1 VTAHAVLAVS
11 GWLCLRYNEH
21 VEDSM
26 TQLLQKAFAEVS
38 RLPEDEQDA
47 IAAIVLAELS
57 SERRWNELF
66 EKSQDVLVELAEE
79 ALAEH
84 RTGKTKRLD
93 PDEL

>member
-1 VTAHAVLAVS
+1 
-11 GWLCLRYNEH
+11 
-21 VEDSM
+21 M
-26 TQLLQKAFAEVS
+26 TQLLRKALAEVS

-47 IAAIVLAELS
+47 IAAVVLAELS

-66 EKSQDVLVELAEE
+66 EKSQDVLEELAEE

-84 RTGKTKRLD
+84 RTGKTKRLE